1 MRSDPSETGGLF
13 IGRRPGTAPIRYAL
27 PPSPGTSL
35 RQRAD
40 RVLAALL
47 FACIV
52 AVAMFC
58 WAPIPLA
65 CLWVGSQVDYQTG
78 SVSLG
83 IAVSFIA
90 LFVLL
95 FGALMLMRRLDY
107 AWVLVRR
114 AAGRDQRSG
123 VSTRIFALTAA
134 VIGVGFTVWFFVLHG
149 PGSTSRPSL
158 EYHGSVRV
166 MVSGKFLA

>member
-1 MRSDPSETGGLF
+1 VIRLKPVACSSAEGPAPPLF
-13 IGRRPGTAPIRYAL
+13 RYAR
-27 PPSPGTSL
+27 PPESATAL

-40 RVLAALL
+40 RVLAVLL

-58 WAPIPLA
+58 RAPIPLA
-65 CLWVGSQVDYQTG
+65 CLWVGSQVDYQSG

-90 LFVLL
+90 FFVLL
-95 FGALMLMRRLDY
+95 FGALMLVRRLDY

-114 AAGRDQRSG
+114 ATGRDQRSG
-123 VSTRIFALTAA
+123 VSTRIFALTA
-134 VIGVGFTVWFFVLHG
+134 LD
-149 PGSTSRPSL
+149 L
-158 EYHGSVRV
+158 Q
-166 MVSGKFLA
+166 